1 MAVFC
6 WIVVKPLCRL
16 AVAAAGMGL
25 VAACQTPAQKTTWT
39 QPEPPP
45 TIRPA
50 VTAAPPE
57 QPVKAPVPRNKP
69 PAPPTREQL
78 QALGVREARPLTS
91 GSVIGLEFDE
101 VQRLLGEPALRLDEP
116 PARIWQYQTAE
127 CTLRLTFFPEVKT
140 QRYRSLS
147 VALRNTDED
156 TEDARSRCLNAIH
169 ANVRPS

>member
-1 MAVFC
+1 MAVLC
-6 WIVVKPLCRL
+6 WIVVKPLRRL
-16 AVAAAGMGL
+16 AVAVAGL
-25 VAACQTPAQKTTWT
+25 CVVAACETQPPARTWT
-39 QPEPPP
+39 QPELPPSP
-45 TIRPA
+45 
-50 VTAAPPE
+50 TAAAEPEPE
-57 QPVKAPVPRNKP
+57 QPVKAPLPRSKP

-78 QALGVREARPLTS
+78 QALGVREPRPLTS

>member
-1 MAVFC
+1 MAVLC

-16 AVAAAGMGL
+16 IVAAAAVYLM
-25 VAACQTPAQKTTWT
+25 AACQSTPRTREWT
-39 QPEPPP
+39 QAEPPP
-45 TIRPA
+45 MPPPVA
-50 VTAAPPE
+50 VAPAPPD
-57 QPVKAPVPRNKP
+57 PVKAPVPLNKP

-78 QALGVREARPLTS
+78 QALGVGEARPLTS

-169 ANVRPS
+169 ANVRQS